1 MKRERDTH
9 THRGREV
16 EREKKGDEED
26 WRKEVKGGK
35 VEGDR
40 IEKRGE
46 SEKKKTKYDKQIGRR
61 KIKLTGKS
69 QKNVM
74 EKVRETERQAK
85 EGG

>member
-1 MKRERDTH
+1 M
-9 THRGREV
+9 
-16 EREKKGDEED
+16 
-26 WRKEVKGGK
+26 KGGK

-69 QKNVM
+69 
-74 EKVRETERQAK
+74 
-85 EGG
+85 